1 MGPSIYIAVPGFRSP
16 SPHRPPITAYSSA
29 IGSLQATLQN
39 LTASGPRP
47 NPQGSYHYGMVNITR
62 TIVLQNSAPIIDG
75 KQRFAVNN
83 VSFIPADTPLK
94 LADHFKIP
102 GVFTVGSI
110 KDNATGGPVILDTSV
125 VTAEFRSFI
134 QVIFVNKEETV
145 QSWHL
150 DGQFFFVVGMDTGE
164 WRNES
169 RLDYNL
175 RDGISRSTVEV
186 YPRGWTAIYMP
197 LDNVGMWN
205 VRSGNWAQ
213 QYLGQQFYLRVVPPI
228 STSPWRDENPI
239 PNNALLCGKAANET
253 IS

>member
-1 MGPSIYIAVPGFRSP
+1 MALGW
-16 SPHRPPITAYSSA
+16 PI
-29 IGSLQATLQN
+29 LLCC
-39 LTASGPRP
+39 R
-47 NPQGSYHYGMVNITR
+47 
-62 TIVLQNSAPIIDG
+62 
-75 KQRFAVNN
+75 
-83 VSFIPADTPLK
+83 
-94 LADHFKIP
+94 
-102 GVFTVGSI
+102 
-110 KDNATGGPVILDTSV
+110 V
-125 VTAEFRSFI
+125 VYLNR
-134 QVIFVNKEETV
+134 
-145 QSWHL
+145 
-150 DGQFFFVVGMDTGE
+150 MDTGE